1 MSERREHLM
10 GRVQYNP
17 DVFKQTT
24 IAALLDDFRRL
35 AAVAG
40 AHPENCVSDLLTEA
54 TIQEKT
60 DGS

>member
-40 AHPENCVSDLLTEA
+40 ANPERRVSDLLTA
-54 TIQEKT
+54 ASIQKKPDEC
-60 DGS
+60 